1 MTVSERRS
9 INPFPFSSRIEL
21 YPALR
26 ACPLPTPDRVVQV
39 EDQEGNTPVNTKLL
53 VAIFAVTG
61 MTSGLHGSDF
71 QPGTCKGLFNDVPE
85 ANDFCPWIEQLAA
98 DQVSAGCGDKKFC
111 PDQPVTRQQA
121 AELLEKA
128 MRGTATWQ
136 VDAGTLDGLDSSAFV
151 TAASLS
157 WRSLRR
163 QYYLDYPSFTGD
175 HALEACT
182 APGFHVASIWEIQ
195 DLGTLVYDSQFG
207 VNQPDSGNGPPTGAP
222 GWVRTGGFP
231 SNLNC
236 QLWTTA
242 AGNGVIAYLPEPLHE
257 AFTNDNASAEFVN
270 LDVAP
275 WKLIFIACSNQTG
288 VWCVEN

>member
-1 MTVSERRS
+1 M
-9 INPFPFSSRIEL
+9 
-21 YPALR
+21 
-26 ACPLPTPDRVVQV
+26 
-39 EDQEGNTPVNTKLL
+39 EGKTPVNTKLL
-53 VAIFAVTG
+53 VAIFAVAG
-61 MTSGLHGSDF
+61 MASGLHGADF
-71 QPGTCKGLFNDVPE
+71 QPVTCKGLFNDVPE

-163 QYYLDYPSFTGD
+163 KYYLDYPSFSGD

-195 DLGTLVYDSQFG
+195 DLGTLVYDSQLG
-207 VNQPDSGNGPPTGAP
+207 VGQPDSGNGPPTGAP
-222 GWVRTGGFP
+222 GWVRTGAYP

-242 AGNGVIAYLPEPLHE
+242 AGKASWPTFRSRSTRPSPTTTPAPNSSTSTSRRGSSAFFPARNRSASGAWRTDPVRRRPTAPLPADRRAP
-257 AFTNDNASAEFVN
+257 ASKPGG
-270 LDVAP
+270 LP
-275 WKLIFIACSNQTG
+275 R
-288 VWCVEN
+288 